1 MSYTVRPGTQK
12 LRSAIVGLLVSEMKG
27 ERLPDRL
34 DGYEQRV
41 QVDGKL
47 LLVTVIETSNNVAVS
62 MDYGQSDAEFMKRVA
77 ATLDAALATGKIRRR
92 LRSARPCRLSARYN
106 LQLGTIGT

>member
-1 MSYTVRPGTQK
+1 MSYTVRPGGEK
-12 LRSAIVGLLVSEMKG
+12 LRSAIVGLLLSEMKG

-47 LLVTVIETSNNVAVS
+47 LLITIIETSNYVSVS

-77 ATLDAALATGKIRRR
+77 ATLDAAIATRK
-92 LRSARPCRLSARYN
+92 Y
-106 LQLGTIGT
+106 